1 MPMSRRRATCCMQPE
16 RMALVRRTRSS
27 WTTEQLGTLG
37 FSLNAAD
44 GEAGDQARVLGGS
57 DWTSSAGPSCSR
69 PSLALSWPV
78 ALRTDARAVRRVRP
92 RQYTLSRQI
101 RPAQCLLPRVSRKRL
116 LSRIQLPAGRLT
128 PGTSRERP
136 WYGVTPASNRPP
148 GEKLFHA
155 WFHGCQPAT
164 ASLL

>member
-57 DWTSSAGPSCSR
+57 GWTSSAGHSCSG
-69 PSLALSWPV
+69 PSLAQSWRV
-78 ALRTDARAVRRVRP
+78 VRRTEPRAVRRIRP
-92 RQYTLSRQI
+92 RHPLGRHLRPARCPPPQVSRQG
-101 RPAQCLLPRVSRKRL
+101 RPRRIQCL
-116 LSRIQLPAGRLT
+116 AGRSA
-128 PGTSRERP
+128 PTSQRERP
-136 WYGVTPASNRPP
+136 SSGGIRASNQLP
-148 GEKLFHA
+148 GGRQFHA
-155 WFHGCQPAT
+155 WYHGCRQPT
-164 ASLL
+164 E